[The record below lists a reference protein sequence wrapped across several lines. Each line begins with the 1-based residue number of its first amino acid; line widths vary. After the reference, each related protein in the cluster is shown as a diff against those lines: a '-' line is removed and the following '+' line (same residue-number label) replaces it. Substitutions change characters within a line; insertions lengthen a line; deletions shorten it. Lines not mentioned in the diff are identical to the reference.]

1 MVDQIDIH
9 ILQQLQQNAKISMKE
24 LAATVHLSS
33 PAVIERVKK
42 LEEQGVIEGY
52 HTKVNI
58 KKMDRTI
65 QAIILFKS
73 IDCKSLSAFC
83 NSHPDVLECYRVAG
97 EISYIVKLA
106 TYSVETLE
114 QFIDATIPYG
124 TPSTNIVLSANEKMV
139 ITPFT
144 DLNDNM

>member
-1 MVDQIDIH
+1 MVDQIDTQ

-24 LAATVHLSS
+24 LAAIVHLSS

-52 HTKVNI
+52 HAKVNI
-58 KKMDRTI
+58 KKMERTI

-114 QFIDATIPYG
+114 QFIDATMPYG
-124 TPSTNIVLSANEKMV
+124 TPSTNIVLSSNEKKV

-144 DLNDNM
+144 GLNDTM

>member
-1 MVDQIDIH
+1 MDQIDSE
-9 ILQQLQQNAKISMKE
+9 ILQELQQNAKISMKE

-42 LEEQGVIEGY
+42 LEGQEIITGY
-52 HTKVNI
+52 SAKVNL
-58 KKMDRTI
+58 KKMNRNI

-73 IDCKSLSAFC
+73 IDCKSLSDFC
-83 NSHPDVLECYRVAG
+83 NTHPDVLECYRVAG

-114 QFIDATIPYG
+114 QFINEAMPYG
-124 TPSTNIVLSANEKMV
+124 TPSTNIVLSVTEKTV
-139 ITPFT
+139 IAPFA
-144 DLNDNM
+144 DENLV